1 MIDQKSVVIG
11 LAVSIILVLALGA
24 AVSSILGQFVAVL
37 IGTIITGYL
46 ASRRNQ
52 LTVVETSLH
61 GILVGIFTG
70 IAQILII
77 YFRTGFSN
85 KIVGVLITDGLVI
98 IGAYIIIGALGG
110 LVGMLLQLK
119 SEKSSV
125 QIEEQQ
131 QD

>member
-24 AVSSILGQFVAVL
+24 TLSSILGQFLAVL

-46 ASRRNQ
+46 ASRKNQ
-52 LTVVETSLH
+52 ITVVETSLH

-85 KIVGVLITDGLVI
+85 KIVGVLITDALVI

-110 LVGMLLQLK
+110 IVGMLLQLR
-119 SEKSSV
+119 SGKSSV
-125 QIEEQQ
+125 QIEEQ
-131 QD
+131 

>member
-11 LAVSIILVLALGA
+11 LAVSIILVLGLGA
-24 AVSSILGQFVAVL
+24 TVSSVLGQFIAVL
-37 IGTIITGYL
+37 IGTTITGYL
-46 ASRRNQ
+46 ATRKNQ

-85 KIVGVLITDGLVI
+85 KIVGVLITDALVI
-98 IGAYIIIGALGG
+98 IGAYIIIGAFGG
-110 LVGMLLQLK
+110 IVGMLIQLK
-119 SEKSSV
+119 SGKSSV
-125 QIEEQQ
+125 QIEEQ
-131 QD
+131 